1 MVASG
6 EGASVTAPLTF
17 GVGVVVSTECGGA
30 SAATAAAVTPP
41 FEFIISLVDGGCT
54 PDGTAAESSVPPPP
68 LSIVGLLG
76 FSEGGIEEE
85 EEETGEAT
93 AEDEEPLVWGTVGE
107 VAVSERQ
114 KVVLIEIKY
123 LR

>member
-1 MVASG
+1 MNFLVQEAAMVASG

-30 SAATAAAVTPP
+30 SAATAAAGTPP

-54 PDGTAAESSVPPPP
+54 PDGTAAESSVPPPS

-85 EEETGEAT
+85 EETGEAT
-93 AEDEEPLVWGTVGE
+93 AEDEEPLV
-107 VAVSERQ
+107 
-114 KVVLIEIKY
+114 
-123 LR
+123 